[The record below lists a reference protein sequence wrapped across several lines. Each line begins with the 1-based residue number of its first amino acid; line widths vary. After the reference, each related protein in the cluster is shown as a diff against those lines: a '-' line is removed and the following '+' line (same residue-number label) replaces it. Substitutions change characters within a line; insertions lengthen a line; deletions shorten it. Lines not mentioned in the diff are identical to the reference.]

1 MTASSCS
8 SYDVIVSSGCPDKQ
22 LIIRLKPSSS
32 TGQFVVLS
40 GYHSIE
46 MADKAASR
54 KRAEAAALAA
64 RAEAKTHL
72 ESTGTGQSQY
82 EIKGVH
88 RQVGYDI
95 DMGDNTLQVVCQKRK
110 HEESGQLLVQ
120 MAIPPANKPKTAS
133 VKQSKEST
141 SVKNDLKP
149 GWKIAVDKIS
159 GDVYYWNKTT
169 KETTWEKPS
178 IHPPPAKDVLPDGWE
193 EAQDPY
199 SADVYYWNI
208 HTLKTQWER
217 PVSLEQAIQAKSKL
231 DQLLDSCGSNA
242 LFQDTS
248 EDAQDAQYSSN
259 PDNLSDNP
267 AMDAVDKD
275 VA

>member
-1 MTASSCS
+1 
-8 SYDVIVSSGCPDKQ
+8 
-22 LIIRLKPSSS
+22 
-32 TGQFVVLS
+32 
-40 GYHSIE
+40 

-64 RAEAKTHL
+64 RAEAKKHL

-178 IHPPPAKDVLPDGWE
+178 IVSSLLIDNSADKIPRQHPPPAKDVLPDGWE

-248 EDAQDAQYSSN
+248 EDAQDAQCK
-259 PDNLSDNP
+259 LTCR
-267 AMDAVDKD
+267 DKP
-275 VA
+275 VILPYFLAL